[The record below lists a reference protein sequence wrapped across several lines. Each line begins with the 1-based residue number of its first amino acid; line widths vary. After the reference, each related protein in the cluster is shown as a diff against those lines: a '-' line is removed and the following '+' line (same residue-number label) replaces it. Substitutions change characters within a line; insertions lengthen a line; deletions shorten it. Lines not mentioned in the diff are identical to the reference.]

1 MEPASNVAGAVEDA
15 KPGTAFDVGEGAG
28 WVWPVLPVLPLLQMK
43 TIERPNE
50 RRQPVGCR
58 RGVDQFW

>member
-1 MEPASNVAGAVEDA
+1 MVDGTGLQMAGAVEDA

-28 WVWPVLPVLPLLQMK
+28 WVWPVLPLLQVK
-43 TIERPNE
+43 TIERHNE